1 MYENRS
7 RGIIDRKSDHCLPA
21 SRNGAKAWSYL
32 CSDTALVRRVREAE
46 YNFLN
51 LSQATLGRLRPRV
64 TGDHFRDRF
73 QVVLDSRVE
82 PDTVFHLA
90 RGAQMA

>member
-7 RGIIDRKSDHCLPA
+7 GGIIDREGDNCLSA
-21 SRNGAKAWSYL
+21 CRNGAKARSYL
-32 CSDTALVRRVREAE
+32 RSDAALVRRVREAD
-46 YNFLN
+46 YNFLY
-51 LSQATLGRLRPRV
+51 LSQATLGRFRPSV

-82 PDTVFHLA
+82 PDPVFHLA